1 LHLSLLAAARIDR
14 NGLRPRADE
23 TQISGRGRELVARK
37 TGSYKFEKRRREVE
51 KQQKKADKRARR
63 IEKKNDTESTEQEE

>member
-1 LHLSLLAAARIDR
+1 LQDHNA
-14 NGLRPRADE
+14 LRPRGQRA
-23 TQISGRGRELVARK
+23 RHHKRRELVPRK

-63 IEKKNDTESTEQEE
+63 IEKKEGDAGPSEPEE

>member
-1 LHLSLLAAARIDR
+1 MPMSR
-14 NGLRPRADE
+14 
-23 TQISGRGRELVARK
+23 QGRELVPRK

-63 IEKKNDTESTEQEE
+63 LEKKEGDAEPSEPEE

>member
-1 LHLSLLAAARIDR
+1 VAGPTERAPD
-14 NGLRPRADE
+14 RPRAAE
-23 TQISGRGRELVARK
+23 IQTSRRGRELVARK

-63 IEKKNDTESTEQEE
+63 IEKKEGDAGPSEPEE